1 MKKKRKHV
9 GRAIL
14 IILTLAIL
22 VSTHI
27 YYFLG
32 NPFDLKLLSGGISG
46 QAIAEKITENINEK
60 KIEISFKEKII
71 LGAEWILVIMIFLR
85 LLIQSKAE
93 LKEYE
98 VVITKEKIRQ
108 GASNT
113 DLDTLYN
120 LLKERKK
127 LSVKSLAIYFKV
139 EESTIIS
146 WARILEE
153 ANLLTI
159 HYPNFG
165 HPILILT
172 EEVTTN
178 DSK

>member
-1 MKKKRKHV
+1 MKKKRSHV

-22 VSTHI
+22 VSTHL

-46 QAIAEKITENINEK
+46 QAIAEKITENINGK
-60 KIEISFKEKII
+60 KIEINFKERII

-85 LLIQSKAE
+85 LLIQAKME
-93 LKEYE
+93 FKEYDIE
-98 VVITKEKIRQ
+98 IIKEKTKPEI
-108 GASNT
+108 SNT
-113 DLDTLYN
+113 DLDILYN
-120 LLKERKK
+120 LLKEKKK
-127 LSVKSLAIYFKV
+127 LQVKALAIYFKV
-139 EESTIIS
+139 EESTIIA

-165 HPILILT
+165 HPILILV
-172 EEVTTN
+172 EEVITN
-178 DSK
+178 EPK